1 MSAFAEIVHA
11 GQASAVGVS
20 NFRAAE
26 MRQAHAALAERGVPL
41 ASNQV
46 HYSLLHRS
54 PEVDGVLDACRELN
68 VTLLSYSPLE
78 QGLLTGKYDA
88 AVVPIGG
95 RAEAAW
101 FSAGNVSAAQAVV
114 GALRAIG
121 ERYGAE
127 PGAVALAWLLA
138 KPGVVPLAGAKNARH
153 AQENARALGIRLS
166 SDEIAEL
173 DSVSQRWRRA
183 G

>member
-1 MSAFAEIVHA
+1 M
-11 GQASAVGVS
+11 
-20 NFRAAE
+20 
-26 MRQAHAALAERGVPL
+26 
-41 ASNQV
+41 
-46 HYSLLHRS
+46 
-54 PEVDGVLDACRELN
+54 LDACRELN

-88 AVVPIGG
+88 AVVPVDG
-95 RAEAAW
+95 RAEAGW
-101 FSAGNVSAAQAVV
+101 FSAGNVSAAQSVV

-138 KPGVVPLAGAKNARH
+138 KPGVVPLAGAKNAWH
-153 AQENARALGIRLS
+153 AQENAGS
-166 SDEIAEL
+166 SGFRVG
-173 DSVSQRWRRA
+173 SVT